1 MNMTNM
7 KRIYN
12 YLGLQKKYAYRLD
25 QSTGVARTRL
35 GMRMRMDCINR
46 EEFDLLQ
53 VGMRVDTQ
61 GRKGGSDSTLGLCG
75 CLVLL
80 FLGSLLLSVMILGL
94 G

>member
-1 MNMTNM
+1 
-7 KRIYN
+7 
-12 YLGLQKKYAYRLD
+12 
-25 QSTGVARTRL
+25 
-35 GMRMRMDCINR
+35 MDCINR